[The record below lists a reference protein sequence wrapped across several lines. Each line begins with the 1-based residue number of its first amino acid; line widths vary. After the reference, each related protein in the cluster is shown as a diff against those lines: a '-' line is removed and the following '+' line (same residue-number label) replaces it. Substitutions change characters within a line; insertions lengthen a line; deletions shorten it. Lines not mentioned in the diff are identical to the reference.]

1 MQHPDEGTIHA
12 WLDGAL
18 SPEEAASIES
28 HVAECGECSAMAAE
42 ARGLIAAS
50 SRIVSALDV
59 IPGGVIPARKP
70 LRAVWY
76 MNTQLRAAAAVIVVA
91 GASLLVLRNGRQ
103 EAAMQASQPM
113 LAAAPSAAPV
123 VSAEKPAEADKAIAQ
138 RAAPIVPKTKKI
150 APTPETGARR
160 ENSQKQV
167 IADEVATIAPP
178 PSASV
183 AAASEIRSD
192 AARVGGQQRAL
203 FGKVSGVAVTS
214 TATPGLPELRQV
226 RADTTAAA
234 QVAVYEVS
242 PGIEV
247 TLFESSATTPAVDAL
262 SAKAPERKV
271 AQKTAAPLAANAPR
285 DVTVN
290 SISWTSKRGK
300 VMTLTGSLSKEKL
313 QELRLRLP
321 AEKQ

>member
-1 MQHPDEGTIHA
+1 
-12 WLDGAL
+12 
-18 SPEEAASIES
+18 
-28 HVAECGECSAMAAE
+28 
-42 ARGLIAAS
+42 
-50 SRIVSALDV
+50 
-59 IPGGVIPARKP
+59 
-70 LRAVWY
+70 
-76 MNTQLRAAAAVIVVA
+76 
-91 GASLLVLRNGRQ
+91 
-103 EAAMQASQPM
+103 MQASQPM